1 MKFATDQLDFDL
13 PAELIAQTPAA
24 CRSASR
30 MLVVRR
36 ETGELEDRRFTD
48 VTDYLTPND
57 MLVVNDA
64 RVLPARFTL
73 HRETGGRIEG
83 LFLRQTAPDAW
94 EVMLKGAK
102 RVREGEQLAF
112 VDSAAHD
119 GGGTIDYATTAQNLD
134 RGIWIIRWPQPTDA
148 ATKLDRSGRM
158 PLPPYIKRDKDRDE
172 RDHLDRDRYQ
182 TVFAAR
188 DGAVAAPTAGLHFD
202 ANVMRAIQQRGIA
215 IEKVTLHVG
224 YGTFA
229 PVESSDLADHTMHA
243 EYYEITDAV
252 AHRLRAHRESGGR
265 TVAVG
270 TTSTRVLESS
280 YANTG
285 WRTGETG
292 WTDLF
297 CYPPFEFRATDA
309 LITNF
314 HLPRSTL
321 IALVM
326 AFADIE
332 LIKRAY
338 AHAIEQRYR
347 FYSYGDAMLIL

>member
-1 MKFATDQLDFDL
+1 MGFATDQLNFDL

-24 CRSASR
+24 SRSESR
-30 MLVVRR
+30 LLIVHR
-36 ETGELEDRRFTD
+36 ETGQLEDRQFTD
-48 VTDYLTPND
+48 LTGYLSQND

-64 RVLPARFTL
+64 RVLPARFVL
-73 HRETGGRIEG
+73 RRETGGRIEG
-83 LFLRQTAPDAW
+83 LFLRQTAPDEW

-102 RVREGEQLAF
+102 RVSEGERLAI
-112 VDSAAHD
+112 VSDATRD
-119 GGGTIDYATTAQNLD
+119 GDATIDYATTVRNPE

-148 ATKLDRSGRM
+148 ATKLDQTGRM
-158 PLPPYIKRDKDRDE
+158 PLPPYIKRDKDRDK
-172 RDHLDRDRYQ
+172 RDDLDRNRYQ
-182 TVFAAR
+182 TVFAAH

-215 IEKVTLHVG
+215 MEKVTLHVG

-229 PVESSDLADHTMHA
+229 PVESTDLADHTMHA

-280 YANTG
+280 FANSG

-292 WTDLF
+292 WTELF

-326 AFADIE
+326 AFAGID

-338 AHAIEQRYR
+338 AHAIDERYR